1 MGAIRLVS
9 LIAGALLIMASFSA
23 FFTVNQTQQALVLQF
38 GEPKRTIQEP
48 GLAFKLPFIQD
59 VIYYEKRVL
68 SLIPQDAEEV
78 ILSDQ
83 KRLQV
88 DAYARYQIEDPL
100 LFYQTVRNELGA
112 RGRLEAIIDSSVR
125 RALGRETLAS
135 ILTGQRNDI
144 TRSIGEEVNASVSSL
159 GIRIIDVRLRRAD
172 YPTATSQ
179 NIFNRMKS
187 EREREANEFRATG
200 EEEAQKIRADAE
212 KTAGVPAA
220 KRGQGLASEVALA
233 RHDAPACGSGQR
245 ASVSSSHVSFPG
257 GLLPPTAK
265 SRSSNTASRA
275 FMRGT
280 RSEGAL
286 VQAHERPASSRVSAS
301 TTAVASS
308 IAPAKSSRPP
318 KDASATWP
326 RRGAAGIAHA
336 VGSALQRVPSKDS
349 TLVSASPPSD
359 ENPPATYMRSPC
371 TAAPCCMRGSDNLYL
386 RRAPHYFDFSSAASK
401 RQSPSTPMA
410 QLNLSFNVFGNSR
423 EISRSQRL
431 HQATVMRGSM

>member
-187 EREREANEFRATG
+187 EREREAKEFRATG

-212 KTAGVPAA
+212 KTRTVIISEAQREAQQT
-220 KRGQGLASEVALA
+220 RGEGDGEAIKIYADSFGQDAEFFAFYRSMEAYRKSIGNSDTSMVLSPDSSFF
-233 RHDAPACGSGQR
+233 RFFKDKGGDAP
-245 ASVSSSHVSFPG
+245 
-257 GLLPPTAK
+257 K
-265 SRSSNTASRA
+265 
-275 FMRGT
+275 
-280 RSEGAL
+280 
-286 VQAHERPASSRVSAS
+286 
-301 TTAVASS
+301 
-308 IAPAKSSRPP
+308 
-318 KDASATWP
+318 
-326 RRGAAGIAHA
+326 
-336 VGSALQRVPSKDS
+336 
-349 TLVSASPPSD
+349 
-359 ENPPATYMRSPC
+359 
-371 TAAPCCMRGSDNLYL
+371 
-386 RRAPHYFDFSSAASK
+386 
-401 RQSPSTPMA
+401 
-410 QLNLSFNVFGNSR
+410 
-423 EISRSQRL
+423 
-431 HQATVMRGSM
+431 

>member
-1 MGAIRLVS
+1 MGIGRLVT
-9 LIAGALLIMASFSA
+9 LAVAALLLAGVSGSL
-23 FFTVNQTQQALVLQF
+23 FTVNQTQQALVLQF

-59 VIYYEKRVL
+59 VTYYEKRVL

-159 GIRIIDVRLRRAD
+159 GIKIIDVRLRRAD
-172 YPTATSQ
+172 YPAATSQ

-187 EREREANEFRATG
+187 EREREAKEFRATG

-212 KTAGVPAA
+212 KTRTVII
-220 KRGQGLASEVALA
+220 SEA
-233 RHDAPACGSGQR
+233 QR
-245 ASVSSSHVSFPG
+245 EAQE
-257 GLLPPTAK
+257 T
-265 SRSSNTASRA
+265 
-275 FMRGT
+275 
-280 RSEGAL
+280 
-286 VQAHERPASSRVSAS
+286 
-301 TTAVASS
+301 
-308 IAPAKSSRPP
+308 
-318 KDASATWP
+318 
-326 RRGAAGIAHA
+326 RGAGDGKAIEIYADSFGQDADFFAFYRSMEAYRKSMNDHDT
-336 VGSALQRVPSKDS
+336 SLVPSPDSSFFRFFKDKNG
-349 TLVSASPPSD
+349 TD
-359 ENPPATYMRSPC
+359 
-371 TAAPCCMRGSDNLYL
+371 
-386 RRAPHYFDFSSAASK
+386 
-401 RQSPSTPMA
+401 
-410 QLNLSFNVFGNSR
+410 
-423 EISRSQRL
+423 
-431 HQATVMRGSM
+431 

>member
-1 MGAIRLVS
+1 MGATRLVS
-9 LIAGALLIMASFSA
+9 LIVGAFLILGSFSA

-187 EREREANEFRATG
+187 EREREAKEFRATG
-200 EEEAQKIRADAE
+200 EDEAQKIRADAE
-212 KTAGVPAA
+212 KTRTVIISEAQREAQQT
-220 KRGQGLASEVALA
+220 RGEGDGEAIKIYADSFGQ
-233 RHDAPACGSGQR
+233 DAEFFAFYRSMEAYR
-245 ASVSSSHVSFPG
+245 
-257 GLLPPTAK
+257 K
-265 SRSSNTASRA
+265 S
-275 FMRGT
+275 
-280 RSEGAL
+280 
-286 VQAHERPASSRVSAS
+286 
-301 TTAVASS
+301 
-308 IAPAKSSRPP
+308 I
-318 KDASATWP
+318 
-326 RRGAAGIAHA
+326 
-336 VGSALQRVPSKDS
+336 
-349 TLVSASPPSD
+349 
-359 ENPPATYMRSPC
+359 
-371 TAAPCCMRGSDNLYL
+371 
-386 RRAPHYFDFSSAASK
+386 
-401 RQSPSTPMA
+401 
-410 QLNLSFNVFGNSR
+410 GNSD
-423 EISRSQRL
+423 
-431 HQATVMRGSM
+431 TSMVLSPDSSFFRFFKDKSGDAQE

>member
-1 MGAIRLVS
+1 MGAARLISIVVIGL
-9 LIAGALLIMASFSA
+9 LIIGVYGAL
-23 FFTVNQTQQALVLQF
+23 FTVNQTQQALVLQF

-48 GLAFKLPFIQD
+48 GLAFKMPFIQD

-187 EREREANEFRATG
+187 EREREAKEFRATG

-212 KTAGVPAA
+212 KTRTVIISEAQREAQET
-220 KRGQGLASEVALA
+220 RGEGDGEAIKIYAESFGQ
-233 RHDAPACGSGQR
+233 DAEFFAFYRSMEAYRKAMGSNDT
-245 ASVSSSHVSFPG
+245 SMVLSPDSSFFRFFKD
-257 GLLPPTAK
+257 K
-265 SRSSNTASRA
+265 S
-275 FMRGT
+275 G
-280 RSEGAL
+280 E
-286 VQAHERPASSRVSAS
+286 ER
-301 TTAVASS
+301 
-308 IAPAKSSRPP
+308 K
-318 KDASATWP
+318 
-326 RRGAAGIAHA
+326 
-336 VGSALQRVPSKDS
+336 
-349 TLVSASPPSD
+349 
-359 ENPPATYMRSPC
+359 
-371 TAAPCCMRGSDNLYL
+371 
-386 RRAPHYFDFSSAASK
+386 
-401 RQSPSTPMA
+401 
-410 QLNLSFNVFGNSR
+410 
-423 EISRSQRL
+423 
-431 HQATVMRGSM
+431 